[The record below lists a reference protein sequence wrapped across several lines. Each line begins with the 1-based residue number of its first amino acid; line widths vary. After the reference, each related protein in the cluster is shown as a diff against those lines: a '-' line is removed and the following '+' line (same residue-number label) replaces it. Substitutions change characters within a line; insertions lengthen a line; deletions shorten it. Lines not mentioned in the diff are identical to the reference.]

1 MSTPPLP
8 LARKR
13 GTVLSGTDSASDN
26 SSDYHSN
33 GSLPSNVRRLLEQAS
48 HGFKSHTNF
57 RPAEESEDREG
68 GNLQKSQ
75 QDRAAG
81 DRGFECIV
89 AQVVQPQSELDGQKV
104 IATLETNECLNVFCQ
119 QGEAHSFIELEQDKL
134 VPFSEQLGQDYKPK
148 LTEDLRILGV
158 VVDTKAK
165 SSTSNSCVVQ

>member
-33 GSLPSNVRRLLEQAS
+33 GSLPSDVRRLLEQAS
-48 HGFKSHTNF
+48 HGFK
-57 RPAEESEDREG
+57 RPVEESEDREG
-68 GNLQKSQ
+68 GNLQNNQ